1 MYFSSLLLLSLLTIF
16 SASFD
21 ATARLWDADTGACL
35 QVFTHHKKPIYAISF
50 SPDGR
55 WLATGGG
62 DGWFHLYD
70 AAVCSY
76 LIRHSL
82 HLIEMHQ
89 EKEKV
94 WSWFSEHQKRA
105 IFEMS
110 WQQQHE
116 DGVDRVALSLQSH
129 KVGLID
135 LTRIPALQK
144 SRTTS

>member
-1 MYFSSLLLLSLLTIF
+1 MSSSLRSYFSSSLLPSLLTIY

-70 AAVCSY
+70 ATVRST
-76 LIRHSL
+76 LVPNSSFISSHR
-82 HLIEMHQ
+82 
-89 EKEKV
+89 
-94 WSWFSEHQKRA
+94 
-105 IFEMS
+105 
-110 WQQQHE
+110 
-116 DGVDRVALSLQSH
+116 DALGEG
-129 KVGLID
+129 KGLV
-135 LTRIPALQK
+135 LVFG
-144 SRTTS
+144 TSKACDI

>member
-1 MYFSSLLLLSLLTIF
+1 MR

-21 ATARLWDADTGACL
+21 TTARLWDADTGACL
-35 QVFTHHKKPIYAISF
+35 KVFTHHKKPIYAISF

-70 AAVCSY
+70 TTVRSRFTPFRIFFIP
-76 LIRHSL
+76 LWRT
-82 HLIEMHQ
+82 Q

-94 WSWFSEHQKRA
+94 WSWFSEHSKRA

-110 WQQQHE
+110 WQQHE

-135 LTRIPALQK
+135 LTQIPALQK
-144 SRTTS
+144 SRTAS

>member
-1 MYFSSLLLLSLLTIF
+1 MSSSLRAYFSSLLLSLLTIS

-70 AAVCSY
+70 AAVRSTFV
-76 LIRHSL
+76 LRL
-82 HLIEMHQ
+82 L
-89 EKEKV
+89 
-94 WSWFSEHQKRA
+94 F
-105 IFEMS
+105 MS
-110 WQQQHE
+110 SHC
-116 DGVDRVALSLQSH
+116 DALGEG
-129 KVGLID
+129 KGLV
-135 LTRIPALQK
+135 LVLG
-144 SRTTS
+144 TSKAGDI

>member
-1 MYFSSLLLLSLLTIF
+1 MQSPLAQTGDGSQQVVATVGSTFMTQRYVLLSYPTCR
-16 SASFD
+16 SF
-21 ATARLWDADTGACL
+21 
-35 QVFTHHKKPIYAISF
+35 Y
-50 SPDGR
+50 
-55 WLATGGG
+55 
-62 DGWFHLYD
+62 
-70 AAVCSY
+70 
-76 LIRHSL
+76 
-82 HLIEMHQ
+82 LIEMHQ

-110 WQQQHE
+110 WQQKHE

-144 SRTTS
+144 SRTAS

>member
-1 MYFSSLLLLSLLTIF
+1 MRSRSVQTGDGLQQAGATVGSTFMTQRYVLLSYTIGH
-16 SASFD
+16 SF
-21 ATARLWDADTGACL
+21 
-35 QVFTHHKKPIYAISF
+35 
-50 SPDGR
+50 
-55 WLATGGG
+55 
-62 DGWFHLYD
+62 
-70 AAVCSY
+70 
-76 LIRHSL
+76 
-82 HLIEMHQ
+82 HLIEMYQ

-110 WQQQHE
+110 WQQKHE

-144 SRTTS
+144 SRTAS